1 MSEIFP
7 RFDLPELNFLTVDA
21 TANEQR
27 IIGKYEE
34 LTGRT
39 LANGDPVRLFLLS
52 LAAESTMLRQAFNLA
67 ARQNLLC

>member
-34 LTGRT
+34 DRKS
-39 LANGDPVRLFLLS
+39 VV
-52 LAAESTMLRQAFNLA
+52 
-67 ARQNLLC
+67 